1 MRPMTKTIAIDLPDI
16 DLSSTSEAAEVVLD
30 KLETVSSATTA
41 AAGQAVDAL
50 EEGLTAAAEAVQPVA
65 DEASSWISDHP
76 LAAVAIAFAAGVV
89 LTSIVTRR
97 RGKRSHAE

>member
-1 MRPMTKTIAIDLPDI
+1 MTKTIAIDLPDI
-16 DLSSTSEAAEVVLD
+16 DLPSTSEAAEVVLD
-30 KLETVSSATTA
+30 RLETVGAATA
-41 AAGQAVDAL
+41 AAAAEAIDAL
-50 EEGLTAAAEAVQPVA
+50 EEGIAVAAEAAQPVA

-97 RGKRSHAE
+97 RGKRSHSE